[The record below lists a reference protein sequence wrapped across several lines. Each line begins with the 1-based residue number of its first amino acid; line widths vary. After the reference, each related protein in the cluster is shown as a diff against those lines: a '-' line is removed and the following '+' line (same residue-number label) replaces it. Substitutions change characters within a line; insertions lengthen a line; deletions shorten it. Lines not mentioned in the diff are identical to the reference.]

1 MKASTITVVGSFA
14 VGMTMRATKLP
25 IFGETMLG
33 TDFDMGPGG
42 KGSNQA
48 VATARLGAR
57 SSLLAMV
64 GADKLASIATDLYSA
79 EGVDASLVTTRAER
93 PTGVGFI
100 ILNAKGEN
108 FIILDMGAN
117 ELLDADAVDAGEA
130 RIAASDVVMTVLEV
144 PTSAAARAMDLGRKH
159 GATTILNP
167 APARALPASIFA
179 SVDYLTPNESEL
191 RILLDLPADDPRS
204 SHELAEELRRRGARN
219 VITTLGRD
227 GAMILTDTLDAR
239 VPAVDVEV
247 VDTTGAGDAF
257 NSGFAVALAEGRGV
271 VEAVRFG
278 VACGGL
284 ACTRLGVIPSLP
296 DRARADAAYE
306 RALKTVWRNDT

>member
-1 MKASTITVVGSFA
+1 MKVPRITVVGSFA
-14 VGMTMRATKLP
+14 VGMTIRAPKLP

-33 TDFDMGPGG
+33 SDFDMGPGG

-57 SSLLAMV
+57 SSLLAKV
-64 GADKLASIATDLYSA
+64 GDDKLASIATDLYSA
-79 EGVDASLVTTRAER
+79 EGVDASLVTRSAER
-93 PTGVGFI
+93 ATGVGFI
-100 ILNAKGEN
+100 ILNSRGEN

-117 ELLDADAVDAGEA
+117 ELLDAAAVDAGEA
-130 RIAASDVVMTVLEV
+130 QIAESDVVMTVLEV
-144 PTSAAARAMDLGRKH
+144 PISAAARTLELGRKH
-159 GATTILNP
+159 GVTTILNP
-167 APARALPASIFA
+167 APARAVPASIFA

-191 RILLDLPADDPRS
+191 RILLDLPADDPRP
-204 SHELAEELRRRGARN
+204 SHELAKELRRRGARN

-227 GAMILTDTLDAR
+227 GAMILTDALDVH

-257 NSGFAVALAEGRGV
+257 NSGFAVALAEGRSV

-278 VACGGL
+278 VACGGI
-284 ACTRLGVIPSLP
+284 ACTRLGVVPSLP
-296 DRARADAAYE
+296 DRAQADAAYE
-306 RALKTVWRNDT
+306 RAAKTVWSSHA